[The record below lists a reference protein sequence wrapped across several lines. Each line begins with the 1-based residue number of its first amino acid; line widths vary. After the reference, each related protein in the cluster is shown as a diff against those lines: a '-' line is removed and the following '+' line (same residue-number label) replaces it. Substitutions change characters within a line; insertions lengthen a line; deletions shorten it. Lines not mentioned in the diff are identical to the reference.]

1 MTNQSQSNNR
11 DAQRNLDAAITRA
24 LDTQP
29 IPTIPANFAARV
41 AASLPAPTPVRPP
54 SYVRRSAAIASGIIL
69 LVVLFALAPHAAPS
83 FINLSFDVELLIL
96 AQLAAIAWFLTR
108 SPQSTR

>member
-1 MTNQSQSNNR
+1 MINHSQPDRESQR
-11 DAQRNLDAAITRA
+11 DLDAAISRV
-24 LDTQP
+24 LETQP
-29 IPTIPANFAARV
+29 APAIPANFAARV

-83 FINLSFDVELLIL
+83 FINLSFDVELLVL

-108 SPQSTR
+108 PEQRRG